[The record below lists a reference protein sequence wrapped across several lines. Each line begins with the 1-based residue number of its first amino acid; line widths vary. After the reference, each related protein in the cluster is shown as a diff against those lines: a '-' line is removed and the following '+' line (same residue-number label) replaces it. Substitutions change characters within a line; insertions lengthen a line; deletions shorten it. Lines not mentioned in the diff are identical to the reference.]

1 VLSAHPRGV
10 QRWTAPAAYLP
21 PAVLPAMAMAWA
33 ALVAAQATGHAA
45 LLHGQAHDQAHGLP
59 MWLLVL
65 MPSFWL
71 AAAGFVAAWLVM
83 VAAMMLPANLAAVR
97 RVSTSVADRS
107 RQRLTTGAF
116 LAGHAFTWAA
126 FGVAAYLA
134 DVATHPRPAP
144 ALPALVAA
152 AGVFQFTA
160 LKRTCLSHR
169 RHLEAHRGQPP
180 GSHVADAFR
189 LGRVHGLACVGCC
202 GPLMLLMLAARGAP
216 LLWMAG
222 LTVLMACESTPSLA
236 RRATPAIGAGLLVA
250 ALLMLAP
257 AQIS

>member
-1 VLSAHPRGV
+1 V

-21 PAVLPAMAMAWA
+21 PAVLLAIAMAWA

-45 LLHGQAHDQAHGLP
+45 LLHGHAHDQAHGLP

-83 VAAMMLPANLAAVR
+83 VAAMMLPANLQAIGQ
-97 RVSTSVADRS
+97 VSASLGGRPRPA
-107 RQRLTTGAF
+107 TGAF
-116 LAGHAFTWAA
+116 LAGHASTWAA

-134 DVATHPRPAP
+134 DVATHPQPAP
-144 ALPALVAA
+144 VLPALVAA

-169 RHLEAHRGQPP
+169 RHLGPHRGQPP

-250 ALLMLAP
+250 ALLMLAAAP
-257 AQIS
+257 LS